1 MNHFPP
7 DEAIAAA
14 VLLLIGAF
22 MLIWLAEFMR
32 Q

>member
-1 MNHFPP
+1 VNSFPP

-22 MLIWLAEFMR
+22 MLVWLAEFLR

>member
-14 VLLLIGAF
+14 VLMLIGAF
-22 MLIWLAEFMR
+22 MLVWLAEFLR